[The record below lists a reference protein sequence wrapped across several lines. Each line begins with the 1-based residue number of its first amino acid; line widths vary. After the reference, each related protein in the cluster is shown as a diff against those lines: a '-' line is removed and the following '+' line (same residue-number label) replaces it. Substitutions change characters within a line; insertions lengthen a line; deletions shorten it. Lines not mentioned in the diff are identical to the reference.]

1 MDAWVLDTNMIVSG
15 LISPLGP
22 PGRIVDALLARKLL
36 IAVDDRILQEY
47 REVLGRPKFRFDH
60 DKIQSFLGIMPF
72 QVHVTALPVKGMQ
85 ATDPGDTKFLEVAA
99 AGGGSTLVT
108 GNAKHYPPA
117 KRGGVRVLS
126 PAESWVEFLS

>member
-1 MDAWVLDTNMIVSG
+1 MDAWVLDTNVIVSG

-47 REVLGRPKFRFDH
+47 REVLVRRKFRFDH
-60 DKIQSFLGIMPF
+60 DKIHAFLGIMPF
-72 QVHVTALPVKGMQ
+72 QVRVTALPVKGMQ
-85 ATDPGDTKFLEVAA
+85 ATDPADTKFLEVAA
-99 AGGGSTLVT
+99 AGDGSILVT
-108 GNAKHYPPA
+108 GNATHYPSA

-126 PAESWVEFLS
+126 PAEAWAGFVS